1 MALPPPPALS
11 TPSLN
16 LMRLTIMRGITWTGF
31 LLVVIFGI
39 EVMGFQLDVIAV
51 ISTILYMAAFNVMT
65 WWRLGL
71 NRPVTDNE
79 YTLHLIVDVFGLAC
93 VFYFTGGAT
102 NPVVTYLLV
111 PITIAAATLPWR
123 RSLYV
128 AACAILA
135 YTSLLF
141 FFEALP
147 KLKDNVFGL
156 PFSLHMIGMWMNFIL
171 CASLMTY
178 FIYKMARAL
187 RARDHSLAQTREAA
201 LRNEQ
206 VLAVASQA
214 AGTAHELGTPL
225 STIAVLL
232 TEMREDAANNPELL
246 DDIDM
251 IRRQV
256 DTCKTHLRSLAV
268 SAEQRKAN
276 AIEVRD
282 AEIWV
287 NSIIER
293 WLVMRPDVD
302 YRFEVIGK
310 RHAQIE
316 VDITLN
322 QAVMNL
328 LNNAADANPDNIE
341 ITLDWNAQLVIL
353 DIRDHGGG
361 IPMDIADT
369 LGEAF
374 VTSRS
379 KKGMGIGLFLTHAT
393 INRFNGSVKLY
404 NHANGGTLTEVT
416 LPQAGTL
423 T

>member
-51 ISTILYMAAFNVMT
+51 VSTILCMAAFNVIT

-71 NRPVTDNE
+71 NRPVTDME
-79 YTLHLIVDVFGLAC
+79 YTLHLIVDVLGLAC

-111 PITIAAATLPWR
+111 PITIAAATLPWW
-123 RSLYV
+123 RSFCV

-147 KLKDNVFGL
+147 KLRDDVFGL

-187 RARDHSLAQTREAA
+187 RVRDHSLAQTREAA

-232 TEMREDAANNPELL
+232 TEMREDAANNPDLI

-256 DTCKTHLRSLAV
+256 ETCKTHLRSLAA

-282 AEIWV
+282 AEMWV

-341 ITLDWNAQLVIL
+341 ITLDWNAQIVVL
-353 DIRDHGGG
+353 DIRDHGAG

-374 VTSRS
+374 VTSHS

-404 NHANGGTLTEVT
+404 NHASGGTLTEVT